1 MGITRVT
8 DKEKAFLAEIGQRLA
23 DLQEKNIYSCADIV
37 SNAGCSAKHIAE
49 VEKGLA
55 RLTAYQLKVYCS
67 MLHVTPN
74 EVMGFG
80 TKKTD
85 ILNTVENAI
94 LSLLL

>member
-23 DLQEKNIYSCADIV
+23 DLREKNIYSCADIA

-49 VEKGLA
+49 VAKGLA

-67 MLHVTPN
+67 YAPRYT
-74 EVMGFG
+74 ERSDGFW
-80 TKKTD
+80 
-85 ILNTVENAI
+85 N
-94 LSLLL
+94 